1 MLPIILDPSRVPIA
15 LIGRG
20 ETLGRRLEWLRA
32 GGAQRLAV
40 YTDAPTSD
48 LEDRLGPTLVHRL
61 PTSAELA
68 KVQLAWITG
77 LPHLVA
83 EPLAQ
88 TARRLGILTNVE
100 DVTGECD
107 FHTPAVVRRGDLLLT
122 VSTGAKSPGLAARIR
137 GPPGGRVRARVGRAA
152 WSDWPASA
160 RPGAAGRALWMSW
173 RPSPTPSSTARAG
186 WPRRHDRERDAQ
198 PCPSCGRPRPS
209 STASS

>member
-40 YTDAPTSD
+40 YTDAPTAD

-61 PTSAELA
+61 PTAAELA

-88 TARRLGILTNVE
+88 TARRLGVLTNVE

-137 GPPGGRVRARVGRAA
+137 ARLEAEYGPEWDERLEHLARKRTA
-152 WSDWPASA
+152 W
-160 RPGAAGRALWMSW
+160 R
-173 RPSPTPSSTARAG
+173 
-186 WPRRHDRERDAQ
+186 
-198 PCPSCGRPRPS
+198 GRPRPLDELAAL
-209 STASS
+209 TDAVIDGKGWLAEETRP

>member
-15 LIGRG
+15 LVGRG
-20 ETLGRRLEWLRA
+20 ETLSRRLDWLRA
-32 GGAQRLAV
+32 GGAQHLAV

-48 LEDRLGPTLVHRL
+48 LGDRLGPALVQRL

-88 TARRLGILTNVE
+88 TARRLGVLTNVE
-100 DVTGECD
+100 DVTEGCD
-107 FHTPAVVRRGDLLLT
+107 FYTPTVVRRGDLLLT

-137 GPPGGRVRARVGRAA
+137 ARLEVEYGPEWDDHLEHLARKRAA
-152 WSDWPASA
+152 W
-160 RPGAAGRALWMSW
+160 
-173 RPSPTPSSTARAG
+173 
-186 WPRRHDRERDAQ
+186 RR
-198 PCPSCGRPRPS
+198 RPRPLDELAALADAVIDAKGWLAEE
-209 STASS
+209 TRR

>member
-1 MLPIILDPSRVPIA
+1 MLPIILDPGRVPIA

-40 YTDAPTSD
+40 YTDAPTSG

-61 PTSAELA
+61 PTAAELA

-88 TARRLGILTNVE
+88 TARRLGLLTNVE

-137 GPPGGRVRARVGRAA
+137 ARLEAEYGPEWDERLEHLARKRAA
-152 WSDWPASA
+152 W
-160 RPGAAGRALWMSW
+160 
-173 RPSPTPSSTARAG
+173 
-186 WPRRHDRERDAQ
+186 RR
-198 PCPSCGRPRPS
+198 RPRPLDELAALADAVIDARGWLAKE
-209 STASS
+209 TRP

>member
-15 LIGRG
+15 LVGRG
-20 ETLGRRLEWLRA
+20 ETLSRRLDWLRA
-32 GGAQRLAV
+32 GGAQLLAV

-48 LEDRLGPTLVHRL
+48 LDDRLGPALVQRL

-88 TARRLGILTNVE
+88 TARRLGVLTNVE

-137 GPPGGRVRARVGRAA
+137 ARLEVEYGPEWDDRLEHLARKRTA
-152 WSDWPASA
+152 W
-160 RPGAAGRALWMSW
+160 
-173 RPSPTPSSTARAG
+173 
-186 WPRRHDRERDAQ
+186 RR
-198 PCPSCGRPRPS
+198 RPRPLDELAALADAVIDAKGWLAEE
-209 STASS
+209 TRR